1 MIAWLAKYMN
11 WVVRLIEHFDEAR
24 QSHRNKSV
32 AWRSRVHKYG
42 LVLPQELAGR
52 MPLISAYLAQAL
64 PAPSTFVAVPKVGL
78 WGMMGN
84 ADLGDCV
91 FAFCG
96 HAQKAVAAWIGKA
109 YSLKDATVI
118 AAYKAYCKTYS
129 NGQDQGANPLVVL
142 KNWMTTRM
150 FGGTLG
156 AMGRVNF
163 RNATEVMQF
172 VEYTGA
178 VGVSVNLP
186 KSAETQFNRGVV
198 WDVDQ
203 TLDNAIAGGHQMCVV
218 GYKPGLNNLGGET
231 TLWAVVTWAVV
242 VWITQEWMDAYAQQM
257 QALITPE
264 LMTQKVFDGFK
275 IAQLQVDV
283 TAAIA

>member
-1 MIAWLAKYMN
+1 
-11 WVVRLIEHFDEAR
+11 
-24 QSHRNKSV
+24 
-32 AWRSRVHKYG
+32 
-42 LVLPQELAGR
+42 
-52 MPLISAYLAQAL
+52 
-64 PAPSTFVAVPKVGL
+64 
-78 WGMMGN
+78 
-84 ADLGDCV
+84 
-91 FAFCG
+91 
-96 HAQKAVAAWIGKA
+96 
-109 YSLKDATVI
+109 
-118 AAYKAYCKTYS
+118 
-129 NGQDQGANPLVVL
+129 
-142 KNWMTTRM
+142 
-150 FGGTLG
+150 
-156 AMGRVNF
+156 
-163 RNATEVMQF
+163 
-172 VEYTGA
+172 
-178 VGVSVNLP
+178 
-186 KSAETQFNRGVV
+186 V